1 MHLHLILDAIIIN
14 FMKNSSSYFYYIKL
28 KRVLLLITFLLA
40 FNTIQSQ
47 DKYILKEISTNYKF
61 QEDYV
66 RKFYTDAGGMIW
78 MRTASRIL
86 RFDGTTIK
94 YFDDIIPPNFKLQDI
109 YFIGNK
115 ILLNY
120 NNDSLKLFDLNTLSL
135 KDIPLPFNNIQIN
148 QIAYVNQ
155 NRIIFLSKSK
165 KKAFECSL
173 IGEILKVNKELNDL
187 ETDKIIPLN
196 DSLFLLY
203 HNVDIYRYNVNSKEK
218 KLIIPQENISSYFI
232 DDSTISMAMTG
243 HFRRFNFLYNR
254 FTIDIQKTE
263 EESYNLSYI
272 QNRLW
277 LFSTEGIYNYDY
289 NKVLLKKCQFV
300 ASKSEE
306 EIVNNS
312 YDISYQIDGDY
323 YLLSSRKGLYKI
335 VRNNLNTINQF
346 QVSKMQDKDPV
357 YRCIYYDEV
366 KKELLLAREKIGIS
380 SFSIKGDSTIGKDTY
395 ASINYSRDQD
405 KNFNKICRDKNKLWF
420 LGNLKTRII
429 DNSLINN
436 IDTISFW
443 DAWDICSLNSELWL
457 ISRKIEANLVTCYN
471 SNRIQIR
478 QYSLPKENIHNQF
491 WDIEPYKNFLLIS
504 SIEGLLAFDTLTK
517 EFVDIHKAIP
527 TKDDLKGRAWS
538 SKVIEDMLY
547 IAYQDRGLMK
557 VDLKTGKFTFPVPAI
572 NKAFQIE
579 TFDGKSIWVNAQ
591 DRVVYLD
598 KDDHYFVLKSSNF
611 ALPANIAF
619 HGMYADSSGM
629 LWVCGK
635 GGFSRINS
643 NQMIY
648 NIRNANIKTI
658 LYDLTVNNKL
668 VAGNI
673 PSNSIFEF
681 PYDSSSISLNVTNSL
696 LDPNEDIK
704 IKYKLLNYDA
714 DFWVTEA
721 TNNISYKKLPHGD
734 YILQIFLC
742 NSYGVWDEKPTLL
755 TIHILPP
762 WYLSTLALVIYVI
775 LGIAALIGLV
785 LGTIYVLNTKKRRE
799 MVLIESEMKTLRAQ
813 LNPHFLFNSLN
824 SVIGNI
830 IESDTGTATNYINRF
845 AKLIRKVLDFSE
857 TEAIIISDE
866 TKWIRDYLELESI
879 RLHGR
884 LIWNLILDPE
894 IDPDTRIP
902 TMITQPIIENAI
914 LHGIGPK
921 SSEGFIQVGYTM
933 NPDKKSITCIIH
945 DNGVGR
951 HLKNEKEK
959 GHISKGSLITTKRME
974 HLSKKY
980 EMNCTM
986 VIDDLVD
993 ERGNALG
1000 TKVTLVLPIL

>member
-1 MHLHLILDAIIIN
+1 MHLLLILDPEIIN
-14 FMKNSSSYFYYIKL
+14 FMKNSPMYFYYFNMK
-28 KRVLLLITFLLA
+28 KVLLLIIFLLT
-40 FNTIQSQ
+40 FNKIQSQ

-78 MRTASRIL
+78 MRTASRLL

-94 YFDDIIPPNFKLQDI
+94 YFDDIIPPNFKLQDV

-120 NNDSLKLFDLNTLSL
+120 NNDSLKLFDLNNLSL

-148 QIAYVNQ
+148 QIAFVNQ
-155 NRIIFLSKSK
+155 NRIIFLSKSQ

-173 IGEILKVNKELNDL
+173 IGDILKINKELNNL
-187 ETDKIIPLN
+187 ETDKVIPLN

-203 HNVDIYRYNVNSKEK
+203 HNVDIYSYNVNSKEK
-218 KLIIPQENISSYFI
+218 RLIIPQENISSYFV

-243 HFRRFNFLYNR
+243 HFRRFNFINNR

-272 QNRLW
+272 QKRLW

-289 NKVLLKKCQFV
+289 NKILLKKCQFV
-300 ASKSEE
+300 VSKSEE
-306 EIVNNS
+306 EIINNS
-312 YDISYQIDGDY
+312 FDISYQINGDF
-323 YLLSSRKGLYKI
+323 YLLSSRKGLFKI

-346 QVSKMQDKDPV
+346 QVIKRQDNDPI
-357 YRCIYYDEV
+357 YRSIYYDEV
-366 KKELLLAREKIGIS
+366 NKELLLAEDKIGIN
-380 SFSIKGDSTIGKDTY
+380 SFRIKDDSTISNDTY
-395 ASINYSRDQD
+395 ANINYSRDQD

-429 DNSLINN
+429 DNSLLNK

-443 DAWDICSLNSELWL
+443 DAWDICSLNSRLWV

-471 SNRIQIR
+471 SNRKKIK
-478 QYSLPKENIHNQF
+478 QYSLPIENIHNQF

-504 SIEGLLAFDTLTK
+504 SIEGLLAFDTLAK

-538 SKVIEDMLY
+538 SKIIEDVLY

-557 VDLKTGKFTFPVPAI
+557 VDLKSGKFTFPVPAI

-643 NQMIY
+643 NQMIS
-648 NIRNANIKTI
+648 NIRNANIRTI

-673 PSNSIFEF
+673 PSNSIFQF

-704 IKYKLLNYDA
+704 IKYRLLNYDA

-721 TNNISYKKLPHGD
+721 TNNISYKKLPYGD
-734 YILQIFLC
+734 YVLQIFLC

-762 WYLSTLALVIYVI
+762 WYLSTIALIIYVI
-775 LGIAALIGLV
+775 LSIAALIGLV
-785 LGTIYVLNTKKRRE
+785 LVTIYILNTKKRRE

-845 AKLIRKVLDFSE
+845 AKLIRKVLDFSD
-857 TEAIIISDE
+857 TEGIIIEDE
-866 TKWIRDYLELESI
+866 VRWIRDYLDLETI
-879 RLHGR
+879 RLHER
-884 LIWNLILDPE
+884 LKWELDLDE
-894 IDPDTRIP
+894 NIEVNTRIP
-902 TMITQPIIENAI
+902 TMITQPIIENALI
-914 LHGIGPK
+914 HGIGPK
-921 SSEGFIQVGYTM
+921 NAAGYIHVSYHL
-933 NPDKKSITCIIH
+933 NSDKKSITCIIE

-951 HLKNEKEK
+951 HTENPNKH
-959 GHISKGSLITTKRME
+959 GHVSKGSFITLRRME

-980 EMNCTM
+980 EMNCYLEY
-986 VIDDLVD
+986 IDLVD
-993 ERGNALG
+993 EKGNALG